1 MSSDLILRVLTE
13 TSLRTALVLALAV
26 VAVWVMRRGSA
37 ELRHAVWKAGLLAVL
52 LLPLGVLAV
61 PRWEVPILPEISAA
75 ESASPAFEV
84 LTRAPTVV
92 RGWIEPMSPS
102 RSRVSWPAAVAGVW
116 LAGLG
121 FLLARELRCRV
132 RLARLLRRARPVTD
146 PRVLSALSHAAARAR
161 YEARFECLVGSE
173 LRVPLACGVTR
184 PTVLLPERALEW
196 TPEVLSDVLVHEL
209 THLRRRDP
217 LWLWLARIARALYW
231 FHPMV
236 WLATRRLLAEG
247 ERACDDAVMR
257 NGERPSGYAETLL
270 FVAGTPWREDSAP
283 ALAFLRR
290 HQLER
295 RISEVLAQGRN
306 LKPLGPWSRAL
317 LAAAAILAGGVAAVA
332 YPVTPC
338 ASASATETP
347 APVAEGM
354 EPWRVGGPARA
365 RSATICNENQSPAHL
380 MSVTVLESPS
390 ADGRSMK
397 LSRPYVRFENRD
409 PSRAITAV
417 QLGLELPTTQ
427 DRMWEDVSIAAGS
440 SAELRLPEGKWSAVV
455 PTRDA
460 TRLIVQVTAVRFAGG
475 DAWHGED
482 MVSFPQN
489 PRAKQAK
496 RESTGGAEATPAP
509 KAAPSN
515 ARPIEVSSGF
525 GDEPWV
531 AARFRNPDGAP
542 VEITEARTPLLPVGD
557 GDRERPMTY
566 LPAVRLENH
575 STHNVVGLRLRYK
588 ADAESHAVSGY
599 EVSIPAGQSVVLSR
613 RDFDMWG
620 SPKDMTVQ
628 VLGVRFDDGTT
639 WGTLDSRIDARDVWV
654 YPLGPR

>member
-1 MSSDLILRVLTE
+1 MNSSLILRVLTE
-13 TSLRTALVLALAV
+13 TSLRAAGVLMLAV
-26 VAVWVMRRGSA
+26 VAVWAMRRASS

-52 LLPLGVLAV
+52 LLPFGVLAM
-61 PRWEVPILPEISAA
+61 PRWEVPILPETSAA
-75 ESASPAFEV
+75 VSAAPAFEA
-84 LTRAPTVV
+84 LTTAPTVV
-92 RGWIEPMSPS
+92 RGWAEPMSPS
-102 RSRVSWPAAVAGVW
+102 RSRVSWPAAVVGVW

-121 FLLARELRCRV
+121 LLLVRELNCRL
-132 RLARLLRRARPVTD
+132 RLARLLRRGRPVTD
-146 PRVLSALSHAAARAR
+146 PHVLRALSHAAARAR
-161 YEARFECLVGSE
+161 YEGSFDCLVASE
-173 LRVPLACGVTR
+173 LRVPLACGVAR
-184 PTVLLPERALEW
+184 PMVLLPERALEW

-217 LWLWLARIARALYW
+217 LWLWLARIACALYW

-290 HQLER
+290 HGLER
-295 RISEVLAQGRN
+295 RIAEVLAQGRN

-317 LAAAAILAGGVAAVA
+317 LAAAAIAAGGVAAVA
-332 YPVTPC
+332 SPVTPC
-338 ASASATETP
+338 ASASATGTEAPTP
-347 APVAEGM
+347 APEGTK
-354 EPWRVGGPARA
+354 PWHPGGASRT
-365 RSATICNENQSPAHL
+365 RSAAICNENQSPAHL

-390 ADGRSMK
+390 ADGREMK
-397 LSRPYVRFENRD
+397 LSRPRVLFENHD
-409 PSRAITAV
+409 ASRAITAV

-427 DRMWEDVSIAAGS
+427 DRMWEDVSIAAGGS
-440 SAELRLPEGKWSAVV
+440 GGLQLPEGKWSAVV
-455 PTRDA
+455 PARDA
-460 TRLIVQVTAVRFAGG
+460 TRLVVQVTGVRFASG

-482 MVSFPQN
+482 MVSFPEN
-489 PRAKQAK
+489 PRAFKSKHGSMGAK
-496 RESTGGAEATPAP
+496 ATPAP
-509 KAAPSN
+509 KAAPSE
-515 ARPIEVSSGF
+515 ARPIEISSGF
-525 GDEPWV
+525 GNEPWV
-531 AARFRNPDGAP
+531 AARFRNPADAP
-542 VEITEARTPLLPVGD
+542 VEITEARTPLLPVRED
-557 GDRERPMTY
+557 ERPMTY

-599 EVSIPAGQSVVLSR
+599 EVNIPARQSVVLRR

-628 VLGVRFDDGTT
+628 VLGVRFDDGST
-639 WGTLDSRIDARDVWV
+639 WGTLDSRIDARDAWV
-654 YPLGPR
+654 YPLEPR